1 MIPKHSNPNSK
12 NRTSHAPYNF
22 IPLPEKVVTVDSNID
37 QDVYSTNQEEHTI
50 HTGYIECK
58 MTTETPLYIRCPM
71 SISFFSEHGDKKFH
85 ELDDDQKNERARFF
99 HLENKNCPVI
109 PGSSLRGMVR
119 TLVEIAGYGKMQWVS
134 DKNLVYRAVGDTSS
148 LGDYY
153 RTKLLGINKINDV
166 ENNKEYK
173 YNAKY
178 LKYFFDYPSENVR
191 GGYLKK
197 KQSNWYIQPARKI
210 NGETFVHIDY
220 NVAQT
225 VNCGKRNFKQGYNK
239 KDLVE
244 IFIKPP
250 RNRVVPKRSNENL
263 ALKLAIVHE
272 KSDISQNKKEGF
284 EKAVIVRSGHMGGK
298 TEKHMHCAIYEADPD
313 EELILIPNQ
322 IWSLYSEDK
331 DIPRGI
337 PNRPLTED
345 GDPLFY
351 LVDENEN
358 LVFFGPTMMFRLP
371 YDKSII
377 SFVPEELRKE
387 DEIDIS
393 EAIFGYTHE
402 KNSLA
407 GRVSFTDAR
416 VESAKEGIWLT
427 EEPITPKILSA
438 PKPTCF
444 QHYLVQDLKQKHNP
458 NKKSELAH
466 YATPT
471 NETVIRGHKMYWNRG
486 EINLKDIKESDDEN
500 IENSKSHTKIK
511 PIKPG
516 VTFSFRIYFENLR
529 DFELGAILWVLTL
542 PGEKGTEYR
551 HKLGMGKPYG
561 MGTVKIESELYKTQR
576 TERYQKLFEK
586 DSWFEA
592 VKKVPNESRNSLIKT
607 FEKYVLNQIDEEENQ
622 LNKVERIKMLLKMM
636 EWMGPNTDLTKY
648 LQINPV
654 NEYKKR
660 PVLPDPLNISPLQ
673 NRRI

>member
-1 MIPKHSNPNSK
+1 MIPKHSNPK
-12 NRTSHAPYNF
+12 YKDRISHAPYNF
-22 IPLPEKVVTVDSNID
+22 IPLPEKVVTVDSNVD

-71 SISFFSEHGDKKFH
+71 STSFFSEHGDKKFY
-85 ELDDDQKNERARFF
+85 ELDVDQKNERARFF

-119 TLVEIAGYGKMQWVS
+119 TLVEIAGYGKMQWIS

-153 RTKLLGINKINDV
+153 RTKLLGKNKINDT
-166 ENNKEYK
+166 ETNKE
-173 YNAKY
+173 NRNNV
-178 LKYFFDYPSENVR
+178 KYFFDYPSANVR

-197 KQSNWYIQPARKI
+197 KRSNWYIQPARKI
-210 NGETFVHIDY
+210 NGETFVHIEY
-220 NVAQT
+220 SVAQT

-239 KDLVE
+239 KDIVE
-244 IFIKPP
+244 IFINPP
-250 RNRVVPKRSNENL
+250 RNRVVPKRSNKNL
-263 ALKLAIVHE
+263 ALELAVVHE
-272 KSDISQNKKEGF
+272 ESDISQNKKEGF

-322 IWSLYSEDK
+322 IRSLYSEDK
-331 DIPRGI
+331 DISRGI
-337 PNRPLTED
+337 SSRPLTED

-351 LVDENEN
+351 LVDENEK

-371 YDKSII
+371 YDESII

-387 DEIDIS
+387 DEIDIA

-416 VESAKEGIWLT
+416 VESAKDGIWLT
-427 EEPITPKILSA
+427 EEPIPPKILSS

-444 QHYLVQDLKQKHNP
+444 QHYLVQDSKQNHNP
-458 NKKSELAH
+458 NNKFELAH
-466 YATPT
+466 YATPS

-486 EINLKDIKESDDEN
+486 EVGLKDIKELDDEN

-516 VTFSFRIYFENLR
+516 ITFSFRIYFENLR
-529 DFELGAILWVLTL
+529 DFELGAILWVLTI
-542 PGEKGTEYR
+542 PGKKETEYR

-561 MGTVKIESELYKTQR
+561 MGTVKILSELYKIQR

-592 VKKVPNESRNSLIKT
+592 VQKEPEESRNSLIKT
-607 FEKYVLNQIDEEENQ
+607 FEEYVLDQIKDNTEVNSLSEI
-622 LNKVERIKMLLKMM
+622 KRIEMLLKMM
-636 EWMGPNTDLTKY
+636 EWEGPSTKLTEY
-648 LQINPV
+648 LQIN
-654 NEYKKR
+654 EFRQR
-660 PVLPDPLNISPLQ
+660 PVLPDPLNIQSTMKQ
-673 NRRI
+673 KN

>member
-1 MIPKHSNPNSK
+1 MIPEHSNLKSK
-12 NRTSHAPYNF
+12 DRISHAPYNF
-22 IPLPEKVVTVDSNID
+22 IPLPEKVVTVDSNVD
-37 QDVYSTNQEEHTI
+37 QDAYSTNQEEHTI

-71 SISFFSEHGDKKFH
+71 STSFFSEHGDKKFY
-85 ELDDDQKNERARFF
+85 ELDVDRKNERARFF

-153 RTKLLGINKINDV
+153 RTKLLGKNKINDT
-166 ENNKEYK
+166 ETNKENK
-173 YNAKY
+173 NNV
-178 LKYFFDYPSENVR
+178 KYFFDYPSANVR
-191 GGYLKK
+191 AGYLKK
-197 KQSNWYIQPARKI
+197 KGSNWYIQPARKI
-210 NGETFVHIDY
+210 NGETFVHIEY

-239 KDLVE
+239 KDIVE
-244 IFIKPP
+244 IFINPP
-250 RNRVVPKRSNENL
+250 RNRVVPKRSNKNL
-263 ALKLAIVHE
+263 ALELAVVHE
-272 KSDISQNKKEGF
+272 ESDISQNKKEGF

-322 IWSLYSEDK
+322 IQSLYSEDK
-331 DIPRGI
+331 DISRGI
-337 PNRPLTED
+337 PSRPLTED

-371 YDKSII
+371 YDESII

-387 DEIDIS
+387 DEIDIA

-407 GRVSFTDAR
+407 GRISFTDAR
-416 VESAKEGIWLT
+416 VESAKDGIWLT
-427 EEPITPKILSA
+427 KEPIHPKILSS

-444 QHYLVQDLKQKHNP
+444 QHYLVQDSKQNHNP
-458 NKKSELAH
+458 NNKFELAH
-466 YATPT
+466 YATPS
-471 NETVIRGHKMYWNRG
+471 NETAIRGHKMYWNRG
-486 EINLKDIKESDDEN
+486 EVDLKDIKELDDEN
-500 IENSKSHTKIK
+500 IENSKSHTKIR

-516 VTFSFRIYFENLR
+516 ITFSFRIYFENLR
-529 DFELGAILWVLTL
+529 DFELGAILWVLTI
-542 PGEKGTEYR
+542 PGKKETEYR

-561 MGTVKIESELYKTQR
+561 MGTVKILSELYKTQR

-592 VKKVPNESRNSLIKT
+592 VQKVPEESRNSLIKT
-607 FEKYVLNQIDEEENQ
+607 FEEYVLVQIKYNT
-622 LNKVERIKMLLKMM
+622 KVNSFSEIKRIEMLLKMM
-636 EWMGPNTDLTKY
+636 EWEEPSTKLTEY
-648 LQINPV
+648 LQIN
-654 NEYKKR
+654 EFRQR
-660 PVLPDPLNISPLQ
+660 PVLPDPLNIRSTMKQ
-673 NRRI
+673 KN

>member
-1 MIPKHSNPNSK
+1 MIPEHSNLKSK
-12 NRTSHAPYNF
+12 DRISHAPYNF
-22 IPLPEKVVTVDSNID
+22 IPLPEKVVTVDSNVD
-37 QDVYSTNQEEHTI
+37 QDAYSTNQEEHTI

-71 SISFFSEHGDKKFH
+71 STSFFSEHGDKKFY
-85 ELDDDQKNERARFF
+85 ELDVDRKNERARFF

-153 RTKLLGINKINDV
+153 RTKLLGKNKINDT
-166 ENNKEYK
+166 ETNKENK
-173 YNAKY
+173 NNV
-178 LKYFFDYPSENVR
+178 KYFFDYPSANVR
-191 GGYLKK
+191 AGYLKK
-197 KQSNWYIQPARKI
+197 KGSNWYIQPARKI
-210 NGETFVHIDY
+210 NGETFVHIEY

-239 KDLVE
+239 KDIVE
-244 IFIKPP
+244 IFINPP
-250 RNRVVPKRSNENL
+250 RNRVVPKRSNKNL
-263 ALKLAIVHE
+263 ALELAVVHE
-272 KSDISQNKKEGF
+272 ESDISQNKKEGF

-322 IWSLYSEDK
+322 IQSLYSEDK
-331 DIPRGI
+331 DISRGF
-337 PNRPLTED
+337 PSRPLTED

-371 YDKSII
+371 YDESII

-387 DEIDIS
+387 DEIDIA

-407 GRVSFTDAR
+407 GRISFTDAR
-416 VESAKEGIWLT
+416 VEPAKDGIWLT
-427 EEPITPKILSA
+427 KEPIHPKILSS

-444 QHYLVQDLKQKHNP
+444 QHYLVQDSKQNHNP
-458 NKKSELAH
+458 NNKFELAH
-466 YATPT
+466 YATPS

-486 EINLKDIKESDDEN
+486 EVDLKDIKELDDEN
-500 IENSKSHTKIK
+500 IENSKSHTKIR

-516 VTFSFRIYFENLR
+516 ITFSFRIYFENLR
-529 DFELGAILWVLTL
+529 DFELGAILWVLTI
-542 PGEKGTEYR
+542 PGKKETEYR

-561 MGTVKIESELYKTQR
+561 MGTVKILSELYKTQR

-592 VKKVPNESRNSLIKT
+592 VQKVPEESRNSLIKT
-607 FEKYVLNQIDEEENQ
+607 FEEYVLVQIKYNT
-622 LNKVERIKMLLKMM
+622 KVNSFSEIKRIEMLLKMM
-636 EWMGPNTDLTKY
+636 EWEEPSTKLTEY
-648 LQINPV
+648 LQIN
-654 NEYKKR
+654 EFRQR
-660 PVLPDPLNISPLQ
+660 PVLPDPLNIRSTMKQ
-673 NRRI
+673 KN